1 MGVLHAEEVAITI
14 DDPNCGDAIYYTH
27 QERDQKILDALQ
39 KHHIQAAYYVV
50 GSCVDN
56 PEGKNLLKK
65 WDKMGIL
72 MGNHTYSHK
81 SLNDMGL
88 QAFENDT
95 LKNEKLLMI
104 YKNYKNILRFPYLKE
119 GNTIAKRNKFRIFL
133 SQHHYVNGSVTID
146 ASDWYIPIAILD
158 AKYSA
163 LI

>member
-1 MGVLHAEEVAITI
+1 
-14 DDPNCGDAIYYTH
+14 
-27 QERDQKILDALQ
+27 
-39 KHHIQAAYYVV
+39 
-50 GSCVDN
+50 
-56 PEGKNLLKK
+56 
-65 WDKMGIL
+65 
-72 MGNHTYSHK
+72 
-81 SLNDMGL
+81 MGL